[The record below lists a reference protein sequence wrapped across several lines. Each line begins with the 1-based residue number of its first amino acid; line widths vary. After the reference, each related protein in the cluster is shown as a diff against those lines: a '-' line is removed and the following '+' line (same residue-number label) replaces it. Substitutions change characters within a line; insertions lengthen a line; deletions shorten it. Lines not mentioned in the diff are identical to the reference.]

1 MSSQPFTVVITG
13 AASGIGAAI
22 SQQLM
27 AMPGRHLILL
37 DRQADALAELA
48 ATAPPGVV
56 VETLAIDLTSTEQL
70 ATGLVPLLAD
80 NRIHEL
86 VISHGIADENQLDQ
100 CEIWDK
106 VLLTNLTS
114 VQRLLA
120 VLESRLAD
128 GASVVIVSSILGLI
142 GKKAN
147 SAYCASKHGLLG
159 LVKATALD
167 LASRRIRVN
176 AVLPSWVDTPMLR
189 REVRR
194 QADLTGIAEAD
205 MLRRIKKRIPLRAM
219 VEASDV
225 AHAIQFLLSAQSR
238 MITAQSL
245 VIDGGDG
252 CGL

>member
-1 MSSQPFTVVITG
+1 MNKQTSFVVVTG

-27 AMPGRHLILL
+27 AVPGQHLILL
-37 DRQADALAELA
+37 DRQAETLARLA
-48 ATAPPGVV
+48 ATAPETCSVQ
-56 VETLAIDLTSTEQL
+56 TLAVDLSDTTQLSTIL
-70 ATGLVPLLAD
+70 LPLLAD
-80 NRIHEL
+80 KPVHQL
-86 VISHGIADENQLDQ
+86 VISHGIADENQLD
-100 CEIWDK
+100 ESAIWDK

-120 VLESRLAD
+120 VLEPKLAQ

-142 GKKAN
+142 GKKTN

-159 LVKATALD
+159 LVKAAALD
-167 LASRRIRVN
+167 LAARRIRVN
-176 AVLPSWVDTPMLR
+176 AVLPSWVDTPMLQ
-189 REVRR
+189 REVQR
-194 QADLTGIAEAD
+194 QADMTGIAQSD
-205 MLRRIKKRIPLRAM
+205 MLRRIKKRIPLRSLVQAD
-219 VEASDV
+219 DV

-238 MITAQSL
+238 MITAQSI